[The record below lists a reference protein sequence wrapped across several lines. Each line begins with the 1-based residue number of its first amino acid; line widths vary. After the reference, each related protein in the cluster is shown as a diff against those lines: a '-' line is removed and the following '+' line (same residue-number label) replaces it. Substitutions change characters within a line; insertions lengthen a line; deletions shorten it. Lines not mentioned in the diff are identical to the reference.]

1 LVLAQDE
8 ISRIASRETKE
19 IQNHESESALVME
32 FSAPSSTSYSWSDR
46 LLHRIAL
53 GTRAALGMS
62 FELECLVGEGA
73 LRRMPDT
80 LSKQPVYITG
90 LARSGTTILLRVLAA
105 HHQFQSLTYGDMP
118 FVMAPNLWRKVSR
131 SIVREPFIGERAHG
145 DGLQVGLES
154 PEAFEEVFWRSFNPR
169 IRNQNCFCVPP
180 VTADAMHAFAIF
192 RDHVVLSG
200 HGLRAANPTRY
211 LSKNNNNIL
220 RMSELLA
227 EKDATM
233 IVAFRNPLETAQ
245 SLFRQ
250 HLRFL
255 EVCKHDRFILTYMN
269 WLNHFEFGPGHLPF
283 WFAAGEHALK
293 FGSDQIDYWLQ
304 TWISYHEHLVQL
316 IAQGQKPLLFEHQ
329 RLLDSPRGQVLALA
343 KRLALDEFCVDVSDE
358 IIETKKPRF
367 GSDSFDSGLQT
378 RALEIFDQL
387 KQSRLNVKND

>member
-8 ISRIASRETKE
+8 ISRIASRETRE

-62 FELECLVGEGA
+62 FELECLVGQSA

-90 LARSGTTILLRVLAA
+90 LARSGTTILLRLLAA

-118 FVMAPNLWRKVSR
+118 FVMAPNLWRKFSR
-131 SIVREPFIGERAHG
+131 SIAREPFIGERAHG

-169 IRNQNCFCVPP
+169 IRDKTCFRVPP
-180 VTADAMHAFAIF
+180 VTADAMHAFATF

-200 HGLRAANPTRY
+200 HGRRAPNPTRY

-220 RMSELLA
+220 RMPELLA

-233 IVAFRNPLETAQ
+233 IVAFRNPLDTAQ

-255 EVCKHDRFILTYMN
+255 EVTKHDRFVLTYMN

-283 WFAAGEHALK
+283 WFAAREQTPK
-293 FGSDQIDYWLQ
+293 FSSDQIDYWLQ
-304 TWISYHEHLVQL
+304 TWISYHEHLLHL

-329 RLLDSPRGQVLALA
+329 RLLNSPRGQALELAR
-343 KRLALDEFCVDVSDE
+343 RLALDESSVDASDE
-358 IIETKKPRF
+358 VIEAKKPKI
-367 GSDSFDSGLQT
+367 GSDGFDSGLQA
-378 RALEIFDQL
+378 RAFEIFDQL
-387 KQSRLNVKND
+387 KQSRLNIKND